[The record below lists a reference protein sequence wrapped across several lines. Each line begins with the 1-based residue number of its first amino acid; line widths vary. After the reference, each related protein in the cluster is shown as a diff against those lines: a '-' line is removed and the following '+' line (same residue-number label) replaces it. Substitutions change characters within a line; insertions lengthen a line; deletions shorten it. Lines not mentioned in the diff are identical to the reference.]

1 MKILAIGAH
10 PDDIEIGCGGTLLRL
25 MEEEDAEIHC
35 LVMSAGEKNGDPVVR
50 LQEINE
56 VKKATGFNYILQ
68 NFPDSNIFISI
79 KLISTIEEA
88 INILK
93 PDMILT
99 HHPLDYHHD
108 HRAISEATVEAGRNE
123 PNILYYESVLTRNF
137 QPLII
142 SDISEYITSKLTMI
156 QRYSSQIDAN
166 HLNTDTVRSLAK
178 TRASQ
183 SRIGMR
189 YAEAFEPFKYQLL

>member
-56 VKKATGFNYILQ
+56 VKKTTGFNYIIQ

-99 HHPLDYHHD
+99 HHPQDYHHD

-142 SDISEYITSKLTMI
+142 SDISQYITSKLTMI